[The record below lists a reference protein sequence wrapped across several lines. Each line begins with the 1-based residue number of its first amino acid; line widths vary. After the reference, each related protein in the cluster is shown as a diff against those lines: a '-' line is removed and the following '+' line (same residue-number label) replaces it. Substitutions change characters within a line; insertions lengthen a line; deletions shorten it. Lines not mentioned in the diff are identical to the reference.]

1 MMSEMMKTSKF
12 EKPSKV
18 VLLVML
24 VKQEKVSC
32 YKIVYKLLKLVLVLS
47 VATDGVEKVSIMNLL
62 IKKREDA
69 R

>member
-1 MMSEMMKTSKF
+1 
-12 EKPSKV
+12 
-18 VLLVML
+18 
-24 VKQEKVSC
+24 
-32 YKIVYKLLKLVLVLS
+32 LVLVLS

>member
-1 MMSEMMKTSKF
+1 MKTSKF